1 MFENRMFRRVIVGML
16 GRKEEKEIGMV
27 VVRTNK
33 PKKIHLFVR
42 LWGAGGKH
50 VSDKYT
56 QLFN

>member
-1 MFENRMFRRVIVGML
+1 MFRRVIVGML